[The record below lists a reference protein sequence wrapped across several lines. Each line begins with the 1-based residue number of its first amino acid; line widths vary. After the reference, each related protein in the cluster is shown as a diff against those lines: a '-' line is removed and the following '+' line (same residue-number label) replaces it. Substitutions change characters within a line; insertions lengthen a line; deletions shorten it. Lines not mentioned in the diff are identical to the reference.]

1 MSNRDAR
8 TDFLADAEETFAFLL
23 EREGFDGPERVDN
36 GLVYHSVNLAIE
48 VLFDPRYQGAY
59 TVIAGMAGEHHRR
72 VNLSCVYTEAG
83 LDPPRTSSRRHEPS
97 TVNNARSPPRPRRY
111 AASFRD
117 SLAQSESACSTHAT
131 AGNRGHSPGRR
142 RGTPGVRGRCV
153 LHHHLPRITGRRTRR
168 RCDQRHSELALSR

>member
-83 LDPPRTSSRRHEPS
+83 LGPAQDIKSTARTQHSQQRALASQAQALRR
-97 TVNNARSPPRPRRY
+97 V
-111 AASFRD
+111 
-117 SLAQSESACSTHAT
+117 
-131 AGNRGHSPGRR
+131 
-142 RGTPGVRGRCV
+142 
-153 LHHHLPRITGRRTRR
+153 LPRLAGAERVRLLNACHGR
-168 RCDQRHSELALSR
+168 